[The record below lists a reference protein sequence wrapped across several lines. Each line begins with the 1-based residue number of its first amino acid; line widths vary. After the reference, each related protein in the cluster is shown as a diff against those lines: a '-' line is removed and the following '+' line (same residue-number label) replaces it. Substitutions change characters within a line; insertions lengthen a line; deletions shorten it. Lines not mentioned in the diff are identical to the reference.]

1 MDRIIDYRCRSDM
14 LIQTDTRM
22 IKKRSDWN
30 PNRISIDLEKEERN
44 KSKKRNI
51 ATHDRMNRI

>member
-1 MDRIIDYRCRSDM
+1 MDRIIDYRCRIEM

-30 PNRISIDLEKEERN
+30 PNRRI
-44 KSKKRNI
+44 
-51 ATHDRMNRI
+51 NRFGEGGTK

>member
-1 MDRIIDYRCRSDM
+1 MDRIIDYRCRIDM

-22 IKKRSDWN
+22 IKTRSDWN

-44 KSKKRNI
+44 KSKKKYCNSPQ
-51 ATHDRMNRI
+51 NK

>member
-14 LIQTDTRM
+14 LIQTDTRL

-30 PNRISIDLEKEERN
+30 PNRISIVLEKEEQN
-44 KSKKRNI
+44 KSKKKYSNSPQ
-51 ATHDRMNRI
+51 NK

>member
-1 MDRIIDYRCRSDM
+1 MDRIVDYRCRSDM

-22 IKKRSDWN
+22 IKTRLDWN

-44 KSKKRNI
+44 KSKKKYCNSPQ
-51 ATHDRMNRI
+51 NK